1 MKRMSRCSLFTVAFS
16 ATVAAFCWSSPS
28 HAGVSLTNPAAEYCI
43 AEGGFFGVRNENGGQ
58 RGVCILDDGEE
69 VDAWSHFRAHLNSE
83 APLSKTK
90 TANPAA
96 TYCMAIGG
104 SYNLE
109 TSTCLLAD
117 GSEVD
122 AWALLREA
130 HAAAPSLANP
140 AATYCIEIGGAYEI
154 RDGDDGQTGICKL
167 PNGTEID
174 AWVLFR
180 ENN

>member
-1 MKRMSRCSLFTVAFS
+1 MKLLNINVYIAVFLS
-16 ATVAAFCWSSPS
+16 AAFVAVFWYAPS
-28 HAGVSLTNPAAEYCI
+28 RAGVTLANPAAEYCI
-43 AEGGFFGVRNENGGQ
+43 AEGGFFGIREETDGQ
-58 RGVCILDDGEE
+58 RGVCILEDGQE
-69 VDAWSHFRAHLNSE
+69 VDAWKHFRAHLDSE
-83 APLSKTK
+83 AAMRKTNI
-90 TANPAA
+90 ANPAA
-96 TYCMAIGG
+96 TYCAAIDGT
-104 SYNLE
+104 YNLE

-140 AATYCIEIGGAYEI
+140 AATYCIKIGGAYEI
-154 RDGDDGQTGICKL
+154 RDGDDGQSGICKL
-167 PNGTEID
+167 PDGTEID

>member
-1 MKRMSRCSLFTVAFS
+1 MSKYISSILCVLATAVASFGS
-16 ATVAAFCWSSPS
+16 APS
-28 HAGVSLTNPAAEYCI
+28 HAGVSLTNPAADYCV
-43 AEGGFFGVRNENGGQ
+43 AEGGFFGVRQENDGQ
-58 RGVCILDDGEE
+58 RGVCILRSGEE
-69 VDAWSHFRAHLNSE
+69 VDAWAYFRAHLNNE
-83 APLSKTK
+83 ATMSKTNI
-90 TANPAA
+90 ANPAA
-96 TYCMAIGG
+96 TYCLAIGG

-122 AWALLREA
+122 AWALLRDA

-140 AATYCIEIGGAYEI
+140 AATYCVEIGGAYEI

-167 PNGTEID
+167 PDGVEID